1 MHTQTYR
8 DRCAG
13 THTQMHRYTETHRQT
28 HRYTQIHAGTQIHTL
43 ILTDTNAHRQTPSF
57 REGADGRA
65 LAAGPLGQSAV
76 GQVQAPALLFRM
88 GAGQRAAGTV
98 Y

>member
-43 ILTDTNAHRQTPSF
+43 IQTQMHTDRHPVS
-57 REGADGRA
+57 EKGLMVG
-65 LAAGPLGQSAV
+65 LWPLD
-76 GQVQAPALLFRM
+76 P
-88 GAGQRAAGTV
+88 
-98 Y
+98 